1 MGIRDITAVLR
12 EMELFSKVDDRQ
24 LRAVAMMGE
33 ELSYRDGERLFD
45 QGDEGEAAYVVIE
58 GAVEVLV
65 RVNGGERSVATLGKG
80 EIFGEL
86 AVLCDRPRTTGI
98 AARGDLVALRL
109 ERGVILNMLREFP
122 DIALQMIRILGR
134 RLELTTHQLARAAPA
149 PDRLQG

>member
-1 MGIRDITAVLR
+1 MGVKEITAVLR

-45 QGDEGEAAYVVIE
+45 QGDVGDAAYVVIT

-65 RVNGGERSVATLGKG
+65 SVNGGERGVATLGRG

-86 AVLCDRPRTTGI
+86 AVLCDRPRTTAI
-98 AARGDLVALRL
+98 AAKGPLVALCL
-109 ERGVILNMLREFP
+109 DRGVILNMLREFP

-134 RLELTTHQLARAAPA
+134 RLETTTLELARSRPA
-149 PDRLQG
+149 VEQG